1 MCGVVDE
8 SINGFKINKSL
19 IIGMPSFIINK
30 ESSYSQKYKVAAREG
45 TKKQRKWC
53 GWVDW
58 NINNYTEKLEECEI
72 KMNKQSWKAFS
83 IPKLSW

>member
-1 MCGVVDE
+1 MECHHLL
-8 SINGFKINKSL
+8 L
-19 IIGMPSFIINK
+19 IKNHRI
-30 ESSYSQKYKVAAREG
+30 SQKYKVAAREG

-58 NINNYTEKLEECEI
+58 NINNYTEKLDKCEI
-72 KMNKQSWKAFS
+72 KMNKQSFS